1 MNKDALKILLRD
13 VKTIAIVGASSDPN
27 RDSFKVMKYLKEYG
41 YDGFLIGEN
50 FMKNND
56 PVSACNNL
64 IKEL

>member
-41 YDGFLIGEN
+41 
-50 FMKNND
+50 
-56 PVSACNNL
+56 
-64 IKEL
+64 